1 MPAIDME
8 PLRKNSADT
17 TDTSSYAGSD
27 SPPDDKPYR
36 PPGSWQTVTTVVES
50 IWQPLYAN
58 REVIGYTLIL
68 TLQKQGSPPES
79 QPYLWLPVVATVV
92 VGWLTR
98 KHWNPELPL
107 FSQMDEQE
115 SSEQHELQI
124 ITLMNSNQGSSFWL
138 SFRERQQ
145 DQSSG
150 SCYSSGYSPSSGYLS
165 GNSGGG
171 GGFPPGS
178 AHTFGQHCPEHPCN
192 NGPCTYASNRGA
204 DQHPANGRCQDYR
217 MELDTYMREELCL
230 SFQSAPAPGSSASNG
245 FGNFPVASALQPLEA
260 TEQHLCSFCTD
271 GSCFLCKN
279 PCPAPEGVTHCREA
293 SFVRAMAAP
302 QTQTL
307 IHFSHPQQP
316 GCFQNSTNV
325 LTHISPSFI
334 AKQYTGFTPSSF
346 SSSTASIQT
355 VVTAETGST
364 TSELEPRPAKKKKL
378 QHTGSESEFTGDNS
392 QQLLNQHLKE
402 FRALRTPTD
411 NLCWLHAI
419 NLSAN
424 VNVSGLIE
432 RLIAMIKN
440 YLEGNAQE
448 LTTEYLKNF
457 LSNWKAVQGVEN
469 VRLVLKQL
477 TNREWPDFT
486 ILLPLLS
493 HLLEKTFV
501 VVNLHASGLTQ
512 DQVFTYA
519 NPDDFQVTIV
529 SEASSISTTGE
540 PVYLGLLSNDNHFVG
555 IRPGTQ
561 DENNPYR
568 CPVCFN
574 NFTENSDIKSTS
586 CFHYI
591 CNHCFEKLNKP
602 EWTCPICREEQKFI
616 QALSTHKGR
625 DHTGQQTCDVTV
637 VGEDGQQRPCG
648 TVCKNAKALS
658 THKSRYHTGPQTCDV
673 TVVGENG
680 QQRPCGTV
688 CKNAKALSTH
698 KRRDHTGPQ
707 TCDVTV
713 VGEDGQQRP
722 CGTVCKNAQALST
735 HKSQYHTGPQ
745 TCDVTVV
752 GEDGQQRPC
761 GKVCK
766 NAQALFTH
774 KSQYH
779 TGPQTCDVTVVGED
793 GQQRPCG
800 KVCKDAPALLYHK
813 RRDHTGPQTCDVT
826 VVGEDGQQ
834 RPCGTVCKNAQVLLN
849 HKRKH
854 QKRKH
859 GDLSSSEGKE

>member
-36 PPGSWQTVTTVVES
+36 PPGFWQTVTTVVES

-124 ITLMNSNQGSSFWL
+124 ITLMNSNQGSSFWQ
-138 SFRERQQ
+138 SFPERQQ

-150 SCYSSGYSPSSGYLS
+150 SWYSFGYSPSSGCLS

-217 MELDTYMREELCL
+217 MELDTYIGIGEQLCL
-230 SFQSAPAPGSSASNG
+230 SFQSAPAPAPGSSASNG

-260 TEQHLCSFCTD
+260 TEQHLCGFCTD
-271 GSCFLCKN
+271 GSCFLRRN
-279 PCPAPEGVTHCREA
+279 PCPA
-293 SFVRAMAAP
+293 
-302 QTQTL
+302 
-307 IHFSHPQQP
+307 I
-316 GCFQNSTNV
+316 
-325 LTHISPSFI
+325 
-334 AKQYTGFTPSSF
+334 
-346 SSSTASIQT
+346 
-355 VVTAETGST
+355 
-364 TSELEPRPAKKKKL
+364 KKKL

-419 NLSAN
+419 NLSAD

-448 LTTEYLKNF
+448 LTTEYLNF
-457 LSNWKAVQGVEN
+457 LSGWEAVQGVEN

-555 IRPGTQ
+555 IRPSTQ

-568 CPVCFN
+568 CPVYLN
-574 NFTENSDIKSTS
+574 NFTENSDIKST
-586 CFHYI
+586 
-591 CNHCFEKLNKP
+591 K
-602 EWTCPICREEQKFI
+602 R
-616 QALSTHKGR
+616 R

-648 TVCKNAKALS
+648 TVCKNAQDLLNHKRIDHTGQQTCDVEDDQQQPCGTACKNAKALS
-658 THKSRYHTGPQTCDV
+658 DYKRQYQPGQQTCDV
-673 TVVGENG
+673 TVVGEDG

-688 CKNAKALSTH
+688 FNNAQHMLNH
-698 KRRDHTGPQ
+698 RRQYHPGQQ

-722 CGTVCKNAQALST
+722 CGTVCKNAQALS
-735 HKSQYHTGPQ
+735 
-745 TCDVTVV
+745 
-752 GEDGQQRPC
+752 
-761 GKVCK
+761 
-766 NAQALFTH
+766 
-774 KSQYH
+774 
-779 TGPQTCDVTVVGED
+779 
-793 GQQRPCG
+793 
-800 KVCKDAPALLYHK
+800 YHK

-826 VVGEDGQQ
+826 VVGRDGQQRPCGTVCKNALDLCTHKSQYHTGQQICDVTVVWEDGQQ
-834 RPCGTVCKNAQVLLN
+834 RPCGTVCKNAKALSY

-854 QKRKH
+854 RKRKN

>member
-1 MPAIDME
+1 MAETQTKSFIVEVEHNNQSFSIKPDLDAWPAMPAIDME

-79 QPYLWLPVVATVV
+79 QPYLWLPLVATVV

-138 SFRERQQ
+138 SFPERQQ
-145 DQSSG
+145 DQSFG
-150 SCYSSGYSPSSGYLS
+150 SCYSFGYSPSSGCLS

-217 MELDTYMREELCL
+217 MELDTYIVEELCL
-230 SFQSAPAPGSSASNG
+230 SFQSATAPGSSASNG

-260 TEQHLCSFCTD
+260 TEQHLCGFCTD

-316 GCFQNSTNV
+316 GCFQNGTNV

-424 VNVSGLIE
+424 ENVSGLIE

-448 LTTEYLKNF
+448 LTTEYLNF
-457 LSNWKAVQGVEN
+457 LSGWEAVQGVEN

-493 HLLEKTFV
+493 HLLKKTFV

-555 IRPGTQ
+555 IRPSTQ

-568 CPVCFN
+568 CPVCFK

-625 DHTGQQTCDVTV
+625 DHTG
-637 VGEDGQQRPCG
+637 
-648 TVCKNAKALS
+648 
-658 THKSRYHTGPQTCDV
+658 PQTCDV
-673 TVVGENG
+673 TVVGRMASSG
-680 QQRPCGTV
+680 HAGRSARMLKPCILT
-688 CKNAKALSTH
+688 KANITPGH
-698 KRRDHTGPQ
+698 KP
-707 TCDVTV
+707 VT
-713 VGEDGQQRP
+713 
-722 CGTVCKNAQALST
+722 
-735 HKSQYHTGPQ
+735 
-745 TCDVTVV
+745 
-752 GEDGQQRPC
+752 
-761 GKVCK
+761 
-766 NAQALFTH
+766 
-774 KSQYH
+774 
-779 TGPQTCDVTVVGED
+779 
-793 GQQRPCG
+793 
-800 KVCKDAPALLYHK
+800 
-813 RRDHTGPQTCDVT
+813 
-826 VVGEDGQQ
+826 
-834 RPCGTVCKNAQVLLN
+834 
-849 HKRKH
+849 
-854 QKRKH
+854 
-859 GDLSSSEGKE
+859 